1 MKRDNFLDSSNNQR
15 TSAMKGYGRSRETC
29 EVVKV
34 LGQGQTIQGLLRQA
48 GNGKALQGFKGESWP
63 QQLDL

>member
-1 MKRDNFLDSSNNQR
+1 
-15 TSAMKGYGRSRETC
+15 MKGYGRSRETC